1 MEEKSRANKLNRL
14 ATAAWLVISDSYAER
29 LKSFF
34 KDVEKNRDLLNTVK
48 FLPADYS
55 AITTAYQ
62 YFIKSALLGIS
73 HTVEKK
79 EFDDTPG
86 IEDIESMPFTEAV
99 EYLKARTSISAEEYY
114 QLSDRLKYKAFTV
127 SRIADGDS
135 VEKIKGRITK
145 ALKEGGGMK
154 EFLQMQKDEI
164 LNKVGLGSSNGYY
177 WETVFRAGSQSS
189 YNTGRMLGFESD
201 PPIAL
206 QFIGIEDSRQTDICH
221 SLSNIIRPYGD
232 PFWDSRIP
240 PLHFGCRST
249 IRGIYDESE
258 IPAKYPEVPEMKAAD
273 GWGFNPLKDNHWF
286 EMFPEMEARAENYGL
301 LRDIEFARKKLI
313 ESDWKTGRSVGAMS
327 KRFHVDTATELST
340 LDEESPWYIK
350 EGSDVT
356 AVKIIA
362 EGANG
367 GKDSN
372 RGIDDIRRLIT
383 QYPLPNGNLTSE
395 KDWYK
400 VRGTAVVFNGET
412 KETWLADVHYYYGK
426 NIGKVEFK
434 VSKWLRKM

>member
-145 ALKEGGGMK
+145 ALKDGGGMK

-206 QFIGIEDSRQTDICH
+206 QFIGIEDSRQTEICH

-286 EMFPEMEARAENYGL
+286 EMFPDMEKRAENYGL
-301 LRDIEFARKKLI
+301 LREIEHARKKLI
-313 ESDWKTGRSVGAMS
+313 ETNWTTGRSVGAMA
-327 KRFHVDTATELST
+327 KRFYVNDKKPVRKDDVS
-340 LDEESPWYIK
+340 DWIIK
-350 EGSDVT
+350 ENSEVT
-356 AVKIIA
+356 GVVVIA
-362 EGANG
+362 EGT
-367 GKDSN
+367 K
-372 RGIDDIRRLIT
+372 IRDVQRLIN
-383 QYPLPNGNLTSE
+383 QYPLPNGKLTSA

-400 VRGTAVVFNGET
+400 VRGTATLFNTRTSEEL
-412 KETWLADVHYYYGK
+412 KAEIHWYQCK

-434 VSKWLRKM
+434 TKRVIK

>member
-1 MEEKSRANKLNRL
+1 MKEKSRAKKLNRL

-29 LKSFF
+29 LKSFI
-34 KDVEKNRDLLNTVK
+34 KNVEKNKDLLNTVK
-48 FLPADYS
+48 TLPVDYS
-55 AITTAYQ
+55 AINAAYQ

-73 HTVEKK
+73 HTVQSK
-79 EFDDTPG
+79 EFDDTPA

-145 ALKEGGGMK
+145 SLEEGGGLK
-154 EFLQMQKDEI
+154 EFLQMQKDEV
-164 LNKVGLGSSNGYY
+164 LNKIGLGNSNGAY

-189 YNTGRMLGFESD
+189 YNTGRMISFESD

-221 SLSNIIRPYGD
+221 SLSNVIRPYSD

-249 IRGIYDESE
+249 IRGIYDETELPNEYPQAPE
-258 IPAKYPEVPEMKAAD
+258 IEAAK
-273 GWGFNPLKDNHWF
+273 GWGFNPLKDNKWF
-286 EMFPEMEARAENYGL
+286 EMFPEMEERAGNYGL
-301 LRDIEFARKKLI
+301 LQEIEHARKKLI
-313 ESDWKTGRSVGAMS
+313 EADWKTGRSVGAMA
-327 KRFHVDTATELST
+327 KRFHVDVDTKVRTP
-340 LDEESPWYIK
+340 DEESPWYIK

-356 AVKIIA
+356 GVKIISQG
-362 EGANG
+362 E
-367 GKDSN
+367 K
-372 RGIDDIRRLIT
+372 IRDRKRLVE
-383 QYPLPNGNLTSE
+383 QYPLQNGKLTSE

-400 VRGTAVVFNGET
+400 VRGTAILYNGDT
-412 KETWLADVHYYYGK
+412 KQEMTAEIHWYQCK

-434 VSKWLRKM
+434 FKRKIK